1 MKRIVLA
8 LVSIAVQGCVQ
19 GHQIVPSTFT
29 ESALNFSYT
38 PPLNMRDFTE
48 FDNQSIQQRA
58 KAMGKTNTLTLLL
71 SLRSGSDDTAP
82 EWHSIGIQTY
92 PREKMGIVSDRD
104 ACQTLSRS
112 VARGGTET
120 GQPLDV
126 QIGAIHFVVS
136 TFEVR
141 EGQLTKHACVY
152 TTVRNGK
159 MLSFAFSAN
168 SSEVLN
174 KIADSMKTFA
184 PAKAQK

>member
-1 MKRIVLA
+1 
-8 LVSIAVQGCVQ
+8 
-19 GHQIVPSTFT
+19 
-29 ESALNFSYT
+29 
-38 PPLNMRDFTE
+38 MRDFTE
-48 FDNQSIQQRA
+48 VDNQSIQQRA

-184 PAKAQK
+184 PGKAQK

>member
-1 MKRIVLA
+1 MKRIVLV
-8 LVSIAVQGCVQ
+8 LVSPAVHGCVRGPQ
-19 GHQIVPSTFT
+19 RAPSTFT

-38 PPLNMRDFTE
+38 APLNMRDFTE
-48 FDNQSIQQRA
+48 VDNQSIQQRA
-58 KAMGKTNTLTLLL
+58 KAMGKTNMLTRLL

-92 PREKMGIVSDRD
+92 PREKMGIVTDRD

-112 VARGGTET
+112 VARGGTEI

-126 QIGAIHFVVS
+126 QIGDVHFVAS
-136 TFEVR
+136 TFEMR
-141 EGQLTKHACVY
+141 EGELIKRARVY
-152 TTVRNGK
+152 TTVRNGQ

-184 PAKAQK
+184 PGKTQK